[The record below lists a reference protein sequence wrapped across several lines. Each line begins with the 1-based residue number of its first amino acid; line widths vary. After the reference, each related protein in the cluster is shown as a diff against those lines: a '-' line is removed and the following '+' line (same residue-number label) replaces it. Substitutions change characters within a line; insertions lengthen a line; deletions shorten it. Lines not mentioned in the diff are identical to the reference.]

1 MQLFLYDTFQ
11 VVINIFYGLG
21 FCDAFKMLSC
31 YRRNPENLDTRK
43 ICCYHPKRIYHR
55 VMGPNNADGMA
66 NSVDPFRNS
75 LICVYTVCLDL
86 SVQKLRIIKWGET

>member
-31 YRRNPENLDTRK
+31 YRRNPEN
-43 ICCYHPKRIYHR
+43 
-55 VMGPNNADGMA
+55 
-66 NSVDPFRNS
+66 
-75 LICVYTVCLDL
+75 
-86 SVQKLRIIKWGET
+86 